1 MRAHLADG
9 AIAYIGKS
17 EFKQPARVGQ
27 RRLGASPLTPHFVN
41 QLIGNQSKRHDLSL
55 LFEFSRDCRIN
66 TVGEMFSRDR
76 LRRRSRSARLKKQ
89 HPTCGEQ
96 LKTPQPG
103 RHGDESENAGLFAR
117 LSLRTYI

>member
-27 RRLGASPLTPHFVN
+27 RRLGASLTPHFVN

-55 LFEFSRDCRIN
+55 LFEFSLG
-66 TVGEMFSRDR
+66 TAGSTP
-76 LRRRSRSARLKKQ
+76 SARCFLA
-89 HPTCGEQ
+89 TDCGDD
-96 LKTPQPG
+96 PD
-103 RHGDESENAGLFAR
+103 RHA
-117 LSLRTYI
+117 